1 MNPRRPQ
8 GEALGHQYER
18 RERVFIYSKTFV
30 LSGVYQFEV
39 LVVLPEHAA
48 LLLGDLV
55 ISFERQQSQ
64 SRQDDGDGREIFDR
78 DHHPRREPEAGPE

>member
-18 RERVFIYSKTFV
+18 REGVFGSIKKFM
-30 LSGVYQFEV
+30 LSGVYQSEV
-39 LVVLPEHAA
+39 LVVLLEHAA

-64 SRQDDGDGREIFDR
+64 SRQGDCDGREIFDR
-78 DHHPRREPEAGPE
+78 DHHPCREHTAGPE